1 MNSALVVMWHR
12 QVKEYLRNKQ
22 RLFVSLVQPILFLI
36 AFGYGL
42 GSSFSSSDGV
52 GYIQYLLPGI
62 IGMTLLMSSTMS
74 GMSLIWDKKFGF
86 LKETLVAPVS
96 RTQLLFG
103 RCLGGATTSLFQ
115 GILILF
121 LGYFLGFRLNSWT
134 MLPFVLVVMFVISLL
149 FSLLGTL
156 LATKFDD
163 MHSFPSVMNL
173 LMMPMMFLSSAFFSV
188 ENYPVVLQW
197 IVKLNPFDYCVQ
209 LLRYTMSGIEANFF
223 LDIFVIGFLIFLFG
237 LLGTLAFKRIQA

>member
-36 AFGYGL
+36 AFGYGI

-52 GYIQYLLPGI
+52 SYIQYLLPGI

-103 RCLGGATTSLFQ
+103 RCLGGATTSIFQ

-121 LGYFLGFRLNSWT
+121 LGYFLGFRLTSWA
-134 MLPFVLVVMFVISLL
+134 MLPFVLVTMFVVSLL

-173 LMMPMMFLSSAFFSV
+173 LMMPMMFLSSAFFSS
-188 ENYPVVLQW
+188 ESYPSVLQW
-197 IVKLNPFDYCVQ
+197 VVRFNPFDYCVK
-209 LLRYTMSGIEANFF
+209 LLRYTMSGIETN
-223 LDIFVIGFLIFLFG
+223 LILNILVVG
-237 LLGTLAFKRIQA
+237 ALIVLLGVLGTFAFKKIQA